1 MEVLTDYILNEETV
15 LMTGEYDV
23 NGKLYTRVIQGAD
36 TFLVDMKTLE
46 IINETMIGLG
56 SNFKTGR
63 KSARRLL
70 GNISMCPIK
79 VNCNLGIWV
88 FPTKSYNDP
97 FCIWFSLMHVKNT
110 KALGIR
116 RTEVELS
123 YGHKVVVQMK
133 ESSFNQKRKKAEDLR
148 ERMIKNSKGSL
159 TFYVDSTKGIK
170 MIEGEGIDRYTLT

>member
-1 MEVLTDYILNEETV
+1 MEVLTDYIINEETV
-15 LMTGEYDV
+15 LLTGEYNE
-23 NGKLYTRVIQGAD
+23 NGKLYARVIHGED
-36 TFLVDMKTLE
+36 TFLIDMKPIK

-56 SNFKTGR
+56 SDFKTGR

-79 VNCNLGIWV
+79 VNCNLGIWL
-88 FPTKSYNDP
+88 FPTKSYNDD

-123 YGHKVVVQMK
+123 YGHHVVIQMK

-148 ERMIKNSKGSL
+148 EKMIKNSKGPL
-159 TFYVDSTKGIK
+159 TFYIESKKGIK
-170 MIEGEGIDRYTLT
+170 MIEGEGVKRYTLK